1 MLFLIEGF
9 NHVCSELIN
18 TNSAECSLEQ
28 ARMCRCAHVW
38 VLLYTFDVRERNWW
52 GEKNR
57 WLYVVYAALTREKYC
72 VWGGVCMFDRLL
84 LLLLKESCRRC
95 SVRERVKGKERKR
108 KIKGKKKDTT
118 KIDWHANPAQLPT
131 HSQNQNSKASFCV
144 HVYVH
149 MHPCMY
155 LCLYTHQ
162 KLNNSAMQTTILSV
176 ETPHSGHSSSTKKD
190 VKASSACT

>member
-38 VLLYTFDVRERNWW
+38 VLLYTFDVREQNWW

-72 VWGGVCMFDRLL
+72 VWGGGVCMFDRLL

-108 KIKGKKKDTT
+108 KIKGKKRYYQNRLACQPCST
-118 KIDWHANPAQLPT
+118 T
-131 HSQNQNSKASFCV
+131 HSFTEPKLQSLFLRTCVCAHAPMHVSMLVYTSKA
-144 HVYVH
+144 
-149 MHPCMY
+149 
-155 LCLYTHQ
+155 
-162 KLNNSAMQTTILSV
+162 
-176 ETPHSGHSSSTKKD
+176 E
-190 VKASSACT
+190 